1 MPIALEGLTKCINDV
16 DEWLGQNRL
25 KLNQVKTQFI
35 IMGSWQQ
42 LRLVKPTA
50 VNVCGVDIRFSDC
63 VSNLG
68 FVFDSRLSM
77 WPHIRLLTGK
87 CSFLSNQLRKSLDM
101 EIINL
106 LVHAFFNSRLDYCN
120 SLLYG
125 VAKKYLS
132 RLQIL
137 QNQAAGLI
145 FVKRKFDHA
154 SPLLMELHWLPVQK
168 RILV

>member
-1 MPIALEGLTKCINDV
+1 
-16 DEWLGQNRL
+16 
-25 KLNQVKTQFI
+25 
-35 IMGSWQQ
+35 
-42 LRLVKPTA
+42 
-50 VNVCGVDIRFSDC
+50 
-63 VSNLG
+63 
-68 FVFDSRLSM
+68 M

-87 CSFLSNQLRKSLDM
+87 CSVQLHQFRIVRKSLDM
-101 EIINL
+101 GTINL
-106 LVHAFFNSRLDYCN
+106 LVHAFVNSRLDYCN

-137 QNQAAGLI
+137 QNQAARLI